1 MSLNQKRSAPMRFVL
16 SVFTLSGLVLTAQAQ
31 VTPAAATSNALS
43 LKEVFDAAWQRQPE
57 AQAFQ
62 KRRDAVQ
69 AQAKAASMRSPEPP
83 SLEISQRSDGMTG
96 NKGAREIEL
105 GITVPIWL
113 PGQRTASADLAQ
125 AESSLLERKLLATK
139 LRLASAVRDAWWG
152 WLRAR
157 VDAEMASEQLA
168 NAQGLAAD
176 VAKRTLA
183 GDLAKSDQ
191 HQAEGAVAAAQ
202 AHAAQAQAASAAA
215 FAQVMALTGR
225 SARADLTVNA
235 AGEPT
240 PGPNL
245 GLSPGQTP
253 SSWPSAG
260 HPLLAELEDRITVA
274 ERTAQLIGT
283 QKRSNPELTV
293 ATSRERG
300 AFGERYGQ
308 TVLVGIR
315 VPLGA
320 GPGHDAHLANA
331 QAEAIEVQTQRVLEK
346 ARIQAD
352 QQGAAARLAA
362 VRTQLDAVQRRARLA
377 NETRGFFDKSFRLGQ
392 TDLPT
397 RLRIEAEAA
406 EATRQAA
413 RSQIELASAMSAW
426 RQSLGL
432 LPE

>member
-1 MSLNQKRSAPMRFVL
+1 MSLNKKRSAPFRFVL
-16 SVFTLSGLVLTAQAQ
+16 SVLTLSGLVFTAQARGA
-31 VTPAAATSNALS
+31 PAAQTSNALS
-43 LKEVFDAAWQRQPE
+43 LKDVFDTAWQRQPE

-62 KRRDAVQ
+62 KRRDALQ
-69 AQAKAASMRSPEPP
+69 AQAKAASMLSPEPP
-83 SLEISQRSDGMTG
+83 SLEISQRSDWLTG
-96 NKGAREIEL
+96 NTGAREVGL

-125 AESSLLERKLLATK
+125 AERSWLERRLLAAQ
-139 LRLASAVRDAWWG
+139 LRLASAVRDSWWG

-157 VDAEMASEQLA
+157 VDSELANEQLA
-168 NAQGLAAD
+168 NAQSLAAD
-176 VAKRTLA
+176 VAKRTSA

-215 FAQVMALTGR
+215 LAQVLALTGR
-225 SARADLTVNA
+225 AAPSDLTVNA

-240 PGPNL
+240 PDPTPGTASSS
-245 GLSPGQTP
+245 SP
-253 SSWPSAG
+253 SVG

-274 ERTAQLIGT
+274 ERTVQLIST
-283 QKRSNPELTV
+283 QQRSNPELTV

-308 TVLVGIR
+308 TVLVGVR
-315 VPLGA
+315 VPLGE
-320 GPGHDAHLANA
+320 GPRHDARLATA
-331 QAEAIEVQTQRVLEK
+331 HAEAIEVQSQVVLEK

-352 QQGAAARLAA
+352 QQGATARLAA
-362 VRTQLDAVQRRARLA
+362 ARTQLDAVERRAMLA
-377 NETRGFFDKSFRLGQ
+377 NESRGFFDKSFRLGE

-397 RLRIEAEAA
+397 RLRVEAEAT

-413 RSQIELASAMSAW
+413 RSQIDLASAISAW

>member
-1 MSLNQKRSAPMRFVL
+1 MSFNKKRSAPIRFVL
-16 SVFTLSGLVLTAQAQ
+16 SVLSLSGLVLTAQAQ
-31 VTPAAATSNALS
+31 GTSAAATSNAVS
-43 LKEVFDAAWQRQPE
+43 LKEVFDSAWQRQPE

-69 AQAKAASMRSPEPP
+69 AQVKAASMLSPEPL
-83 SLEISQRSDGMTG
+83 SLEIGQRSDWMTG

-113 PGQRTASADLAQ
+113 AGQRTASADLAQ
-125 AESSLLERKLLATK
+125 AELSWLERGLRASQ
-139 LRLASAVRDAWWG
+139 LRLAATVRDAWWG

-157 VDAEMASEQLA
+157 VDAELANEQLA
-168 NAQGLAAD
+168 NAQRLAAD
-176 VAKRTLA
+176 VAKRTQA

-215 FAQVMALTGR
+215 LAQVMALTGR
-225 SARADLTVNA
+225 TAPADLTVNA

-240 PGPNL
+240 PGPTSNS
-245 GLSPGQTP
+245 SP
-253 SSWPSAG
+253 SVG

-308 TVLVGIR
+308 TVQVGIR

-320 GPGHDAHLANA
+320 GPRHDARLATA
-331 QAEAIEVQTQRVLEK
+331 QAEVIEVKSQRVLEQ

-352 QQGAAARLAA
+352 QLGAAAHLTAA
-362 VRTQLDAVQRRARLA
+362 RTQLDAVQRRARLA
-377 NETRGFFDKSFRLGQ
+377 NETRGFFDKSFRLGE
-392 TDLPT
+392 TDLPI

-413 RSQIELASAMSAW
+413 RSQIDLASAISAW

>member
-1 MSLNQKRSAPMRFVL
+1 MSLNQKRTAPIRFVL
-16 SVFTLSGLVLTAQAQ
+16 SVLTLSGLVLTAQAQ
-31 VTPAAATSNALS
+31 GTPAAATSNALS
-43 LKEVFDAAWQRQPE
+43 LKEVFDSAWQRQPE

-69 AQAKAASMRSPEPP
+69 AQAKAASMLSPEPP
-83 SLEISQRSDGMTG
+83 SLEIGQRSDWMTG
-96 NKGAREIEL
+96 NNGARETEL
-105 GITVPIWL
+105 GITIPIWL

-125 AESSLLERKLLATK
+125 AELSWLERKLLAAQ
-139 LRLASAVRDAWWG
+139 LRLAASVRDAWWG
-152 WLRAR
+152 WLRTR
-157 VDAEMASEQLA
+157 VDAELANEQLA
-168 NAQGLAAD
+168 NAQSLAAD
-176 VAKRTLA
+176 VAKRTQA

-191 HQAEGAVAAAQ
+191 HQAQGAVAAAQ
-202 AHAAQAQAASAAA
+202 AHAAQAQAASDVAM
-215 FAQVMALTGR
+215 AQVMALTGR
-225 SARADLTVNA
+225 SAPADLTVNA
-235 AGEPT
+235 AVEPT
-240 PGPNL
+240 PGPTSNS
-245 GLSPGQTP
+245 SP
-253 SSWPSAG
+253 SVG
-260 HPLLAELEDRITVA
+260 HPLLAEMEDRITVA

-308 TVLVGIR
+308 TVQFGIR

-320 GPGHDAHLANA
+320 GPRHDARLATA
-331 QAEAIEVQTQRVLEK
+331 QAEAIEVQSQRVLEQ

-362 VRTQLDAVQRRARLA
+362 ARTQLDAVQRRARLA
-377 NETRGFFDKSFRLGQ
+377 NETRGFFDKSFRLGE

-397 RLRIEAEAA
+397 RLRVEAEAA

-413 RSQIELASAMSAW
+413 RSQIDLASAISAW

>member
-1 MSLNQKRSAPMRFVL
+1 MSLNQKRTAPMWFVV
-16 SVFTLSGLVLTAQAQ
+16 SVLTLSGLVLTAQAQ
-31 VTPAAATSNALS
+31 GTSAAAPGNAVT
-43 LKEVFDAAWQRQPE
+43 LKDVFDTAWQRQPE

-69 AQAKAASMRSPEPP
+69 AQAKAASMLSPEPP
-83 SLEISQRSDGMTG
+83 SLEIGHRSDWMTG
-96 NKGAREIEL
+96 NKGAREVEL
-105 GITVPIWL
+105 GLTVPIWL

-125 AESSLLERKLLATK
+125 AELSWLERRQLAAQ
-139 LRLASAVRDAWWG
+139 LRLAASVRDAWWG
-152 WLRAR
+152 WLRTR
-157 VDAEMASEQLA
+157 VDAELANEQLA
-168 NAQGLAAD
+168 NAQSLAAD
-176 VAKRTLA
+176 VAKRTQA

-191 HQAEGAVAAAQ
+191 HQAQGAVAAAQ

-215 FAQVMALTGR
+215 LAQVMALTGR
-225 SARADLTVNA
+225 AAQADLTVNA

-240 PGPNL
+240 PGQNL
-245 GLSPGQTP
+245 SLTSGQTP
-253 SSWPSAG
+253 SSSPSAS

-308 TVLVGIR
+308 TVHVGIR

-320 GPGHDAHLANA
+320 GSRHDARLATA
-331 QAEAIEVQTQRVLEK
+331 QAEAIEVQAQRVLEQ

-362 VRTQLDAVQRRARLA
+362 ARAQLDAVQRRAKLA
-377 NETRGFFDKSFRLGQ
+377 KESLGFFDKSFRLGE

-397 RLRIEAEAA
+397 RLRVEAEAA

-413 RSQIELASAMSAW
+413 RSQIDLASAISAW

>member
-1 MSLNQKRSAPMRFVL
+1 MSLNQKRTAPIRFVL
-16 SVFTLSGLVLTAQAQ
+16 SVLTLGGFVLTAQAQ
-31 VTPAAATSNALS
+31 GTSAAATSNAVS
-43 LKEVFDAAWQRQPE
+43 LKEVFDSAWQRQPE

-69 AQAKAASMRSPEPP
+69 AQAKAASMLSPEPP
-83 SLEISQRSDGMTG
+83 ALEIGQRSDGMTG

-125 AESSLLERKLLATK
+125 AEISLVERRLRASQ
-139 LRLASAVRDAWWG
+139 LRLAASVRDAWWD

-157 VDAEMASEQLA
+157 VDAEMANEQLA

-176 VAKRTLA
+176 VVKRTQA

-215 FAQVMALTGR
+215 LAQVMALTGR
-225 SARADLTVNA
+225 AAPADLAVNA
-235 AGEPT
+235 AGEP
-240 PGPNL
+240 N
-245 GLSPGQTP
+245 PGQTQDTTP
-253 SSWPSAG
+253 SSSPSVA

-320 GPGHDAHLANA
+320 GSKHDARLATA
-331 QAEAIEVQTQRVLEK
+331 QAEAIEVQAQRVLEQ

-362 VRTQLDAVQRRARLA
+362 ARTQLDAVQRRARLA
-377 NETRGFFDKSFRLGQ
+377 KESLGFFDKSFRLGE

-397 RLRIEAEAA
+397 RLRVEAEAA

-413 RSQIELASAMSAW
+413 RSQIDLASAISAW

>member
-1 MSLNQKRSAPMRFVL
+1 MSLNQKRSAPMWFVL
-16 SVFTLSGLVLTAQAQ
+16 SVLTLSGLVLTAQAQ
-31 VTPAAATSNALS
+31 GTSAAAPGNAVT
-43 LKEVFDAAWQRQPE
+43 LKDVFDTAWQRQPE

-69 AQAKAASMRSPEPP
+69 AQAKAASMLSPEPP
-83 SLEISQRSDGMTG
+83 SLEIGQRSDWMTG
-96 NKGAREIEL
+96 NKGAREFEL
-105 GITVPIWL
+105 GLTVPIWL

-125 AESSLLERKLLATK
+125 AELSWLERRHLAAQ
-139 LRLASAVRDAWWG
+139 LRLAASIRDAWWG

-157 VDAEMASEQLA
+157 VDAELANEQLA
-168 NAQGLAAD
+168 NAQRLAED
-176 VAKRTLA
+176 VAKRTQA

-215 FAQVMALTGR
+215 LAQVMALTGR
-225 SARADLTVNA
+225 ATPADLSVNA
-235 AGEPT
+235 AGEPN
-240 PGPNL
+240 PGPN
-245 GLSPGQTP
+245 
-253 SSWPSAG
+253 SSSIQSSSPSAG

-308 TVLVGIR
+308 TLQVGIR

-320 GPGHDAHLANA
+320 GPRHDARLATA
-331 QAEAIEVQTQRVLEK
+331 QAEAIEVQSQLVLEK

-362 VRTQLDAVQRRARLA
+362 ARTQLDAVQRRAKLA
-377 NETRGFFDKSFRLGQ
+377 NESRGFFDKSFRLGE

-397 RLRIEAEAA
+397 RLRVEAEAA

-413 RSQIELASAMSAW
+413 RSNIDLASAISAW

>member
-1 MSLNQKRSAPMRFVL
+1 MSLNKKRSTPMRFVL
-16 SVFTLSGLVLTAQAQ
+16 SVLTLSGLVLTAQAQ
-31 VTPAAATSNALS
+31 GTSAAATSNSVS
-43 LKEVFDAAWQRQPE
+43 LKDVFETAWQRQPE
-57 AQAFQ
+57 AHAFQ

-69 AQAKAASMRSPEPP
+69 AQAKAASMLSPEPP
-83 SLEISQRSDGMTG
+83 SLEIGQRSDWMTG
-96 NKGAREIEL
+96 NNGAREIEL
-105 GITVPIWL
+105 GISVPIWL

-125 AESSLLERKLLATK
+125 AEISWLDRRLRASQ
-139 LRLASAVRDAWWG
+139 LRLAASVRDAWWG

-157 VDAEMASEQLA
+157 VDAEMANEQLA
-168 NAQGLAAD
+168 NAQSLASD
-176 VAKRTLA
+176 VAKRTQA

-215 FAQVMALTGR
+215 LAQVMALTGR
-225 SARADLTVNA
+225 TPSADLTVNA
-235 AGEPT
+235 AGEP
-240 PGPNL
+240 N
-245 GLSPGQTP
+245 PGQNP
-253 SSWPSAG
+253 SSSLSVG
-260 HPLLAELEDRITVA
+260 HPFLAELEDRITVT
-274 ERTAQLIGT
+274 ERTAQLIST
-283 QKRSNPELTV
+283 QKRSNPELTL

-308 TVLVGIR
+308 TVQFGIR

-320 GPGHDAHLANA
+320 GPRHDARLATA
-331 QAEAIEVQTQRVLEK
+331 QAEAIEMQSQRVLEQ

-362 VRTQLDAVQRRARLA
+362 ARTQLDAVQRRAKLA
-377 NETRGFFDKSFRLGQ
+377 NESRGFFDKSFRLGE

-397 RLRIEAEAA
+397 RLRVEAEAA

-413 RSQIELASAMSAW
+413 RSQIDLASAISAW

>member
-1 MSLNQKRSAPMRFVL
+1 MSLNKKRSAPMWFVL
-16 SVFTLSGLVLTAQAQ
+16 SVLTLTGLALTAQAQ
-31 VTPAAATSNALS
+31 GTSAAATSNAVS
-43 LKEVFDAAWQRQPE
+43 LKDVFDTAWQRQPE

-62 KRRDAVQ
+62 KRRDAAQ
-69 AQAKAASMRSPEPP
+69 AQAKAASMLLPEPP
-83 SLEISQRSDGMTG
+83 SLEIGQRSDGMTG
-96 NKGAREIEL
+96 NKGARETEL

-125 AESSLLERKLLATK
+125 AELSWLERRQLAAQ

-157 VDAEMASEQLA
+157 VDAEMANEQLA
-168 NAQGLAAD
+168 NAQSLAAD
-176 VAKRTLA
+176 VAKRTQA

-191 HQAEGAVAAAQ
+191 HQAESAVAAAQ
-202 AHAAQAQAASAAA
+202 AHAALAQAASAAA
-215 FAQVMALTGR
+215 LAQVMALTGR
-225 SARADLTVNA
+225 AAQADLTVNA

-240 PGPNL
+240 PGPT
-245 GLSPGQTP
+245 PGQTP
-253 SSWPSAG
+253 SSSPSLG

-293 ATSRERG
+293 ATSRDRG
-300 AFGERYGQ
+300 AFGERFGQ
-308 TVLVGIR
+308 TVQVGIR

-320 GPGHDAHLANA
+320 GPRHDARLATA
-331 QAEAIEVQTQRVLEK
+331 QAEAIEVQSQLVLEK

-362 VRTQLDAVQRRARLA
+362 ARTQLDAVQRRAKLA
-377 NETRGFFDKSFRLGQ
+377 NESRGFFDKSFRLGE

-397 RLRIEAEAA
+397 RLRVEAEAA

-413 RSQIELASAMSAW
+413 RSQIDLASAISAW